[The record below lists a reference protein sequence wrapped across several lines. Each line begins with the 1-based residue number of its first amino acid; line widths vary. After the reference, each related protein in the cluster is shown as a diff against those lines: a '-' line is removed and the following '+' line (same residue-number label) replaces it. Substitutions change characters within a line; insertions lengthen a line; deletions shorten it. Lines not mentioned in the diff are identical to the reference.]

1 MNRNIFIDKVIKN
14 NKLDQLTEKRNG
26 MEELSAYLSRGLNY
40 VELKYIVENIL
51 KDLINFN
58 NHMIYDR
65 DINLD
70 IKEIYIDNNK
80 LYYSIHEKEE
90 STDSFENLIKSIL
103 VETKYKEDLKLNNIF
118 ALINGINGDSE
129 KKELIKILSED
140 ITEKKTEEIG
150 GNYYIS
156 KIISRFKDN
165 KKTFDKA

>member
-90 STDSFENLIKSIL
+90 STDSFENLIDRKS
-103 VETKYKEDLKLNNIF
+103 VV
-118 ALINGINGDSE
+118 
-129 KKELIKILSED
+129 
-140 ITEKKTEEIG
+140 
-150 GNYYIS
+150 
-156 KIISRFKDN
+156 
-165 KKTFDKA
+165 